1 MNGLTGH
8 MTKRVFY
15 DGGGADT
22 PAYDGR
28 HVTLKPGKKA
38 QVNAIYQLASPH
50 PTRQGQKGA
59 AKHKKGRHRTAHQPE
74 GSHTGQCR
82 PSPEKYSGIFLKTK
96 I

>member
-38 QVNAIYQLASPH
+38 QVNTRYQLVSPP
-50 PTRQGQKGA
+50 PTWRAQISG
-59 AKHKKGRHRTAHQPE
+59 HKKGGTVPRTSPKARTRSDAAP
-74 GSHTGQCR
+74 
-82 PSPEKYSGIFLKTK
+82 PPEKRSGVFLKTK
-96 I
+96 V

>member
-28 HVTLKPGKKA
+28 L
-38 QVNAIYQLASPH
+38 
-50 PTRQGQKGA
+50 
-59 AKHKKGRHRTAHQPE
+59 
-74 GSHTGQCR
+74 
-82 PSPEKYSGIFLKTK
+82 
-96 I
+96 

>member
-1 MNGLTGH
+1 

-38 QVNAIYQLASPH
+38 QVNTTYQPALPYPWRA
-50 PTRQGQKGA
+50 Q
-59 AKHKKGRHRTAHQPE
+59 KGRHRTAHQPE
-74 GSHTGQCR
+74 GSHTERCR
-82 PSPEKYSGIFLKTK
+82 PSPEKRSGIFLKTK
-96 I
+96 V

>member
-1 MNGLTGH
+1 

-38 QVNAIYQLASPH
+38 QVNATYQPALPYPWRAQIS
-50 PTRQGQKGA
+50 G
-59 AKHKKGRHRTAHQPE
+59 HKKGGTAPRTNPKARTRSDAAPPPKNTR
-74 GSHTGQCR
+74 G
-82 PSPEKYSGIFLKTK
+82 YSSKLKFRCGK
-96 I
+96 

>member
-1 MNGLTGH
+1 

-28 HVTLKPGKKA
+28 HVTPKPGKKA
-38 QVNAIYQLASPH
+38 QVITTYQPALPH

-96 I
+96 V

>member
-1 MNGLTGH
+1 

-15 DGGGADT
+15 DGGEADT

-38 QVNAIYQLASPH
+38 QVNATYQLALP
-50 PTRQGQKGA
+50 PPPGG
-59 AKHKKGRHRTAHQPE
+59 HKKKRHRTAHQPE

-96 I
+96 V

>member
-28 HVTLKPGKKA
+28 YVTLKPGKKA
-38 QVNAIYQLASPH
+38 QVNTTY
-50 PTRQGQKGA
+50 
-59 AKHKKGRHRTAHQPE
+59 
-74 GSHTGQCR
+74 
-82 PSPEKYSGIFLKTK
+82 
-96 I
+96 

>member
-1 MNGLTGH
+1 

-38 QVNAIYQLASPH
+38 QFNTTYQPACRTPGGHEKGGTAPRTSPKAR
-50 PTRQGQKGA
+50 TRSDAAPPPKNVRGIPQKLMFRCG
-59 AKHKKGRHRTAHQPE
+59 K
-74 GSHTGQCR
+74 
-82 PSPEKYSGIFLKTK
+82 
-96 I
+96 